1 MQEQAATARTEDIS
15 VAIEMSNTQWRLAFT
30 AGDKIRQVSMPAGA
44 TAEFLQHLR
53 TAKEKLHVPAD
64 APVFSCYE
72 AGRDG
77 FWFHRFLTAHGV
89 TNLVVDAGSMRVQ
102 RKYRSAKTDRL
113 DVQQLLRHLLRWR
126 AGETHVWS
134 VVRVPSVE
142 VEEQRRV
149 ERERQ
154 RLRKEATA
162 HWARLW
168 SLLKL
173 HGIGSCPKNQFR
185 AHLAAARTWDGQP
198 LPERLQAELRRE
210 YTRLEELTQ
219 QLAVLEAEQVRQT
232 TAPST
237 AAEQVAA
244 KLHRVKSLG
253 PVGACLLAHEFFGWR
268 QFRNRREVG
277 ALAGLTDTPWSSGD
291 LTRSQGISKAGNR
304 RVRHVMIE
312 VAWKWL
318 RYQPASALSQW
329 YERRFAHG
337 GARLRRIGIVALAR
351 KILIALW
358 RWVAFDEV
366 AAGVR
371 LRPA

>member
-1 MQEQAATARTEDIS
+1 MQEQAATTRTQVIS
-15 VAIEMSNTQWRLAFT
+15 IAIEMSNTQWHLAFT
-30 AGDKIRQVSMPAGA
+30 AGDKIRQVAITAGA
-44 TAEFLQHLR
+44 GAEFLQQVQ
-53 TAKEKLHVPAD
+53 TAKAKLHVAAD

-77 FWFHRFLTAHGV
+77 FWFHRFLTAHAV
-89 TNLVVDAGSMRVQ
+89 TNLIVDAGSMRVQ

-113 DVQQLLRHLLRWR
+113 DAQQLLRHLLRWR
-126 AGETHVWS
+126 AGATHGWS
-134 VVRVPSVE
+134 VVRVPSVA

-173 HGIGSCPKNQFR
+173 HGIGSCPKTQFL
-185 AHLAAARTWDGQP
+185 AHVADARTWDGQP

-210 YTRLEELTQ
+210 YARLAELTQ
-219 QLAVLEAEQVRQT
+219 QLTVLETEQVRQT
-232 TAPST
+232 TAPNT

-268 QFRNRREVG
+268 VFRNRREVG

-291 LTRSQGISKAGNR
+291 LAHSQGISKAGNK

-318 RYQPASALSQW
+318 RYQPDSALSQW

-358 RWVAFDEV
+358 RWVAFDTV
-366 AAGVR
+366 PAGVQ

>member
-1 MQEQAATARTEDIS
+1 
-15 VAIEMSNTQWRLAFT
+15 MSNTQWRLAFT
-30 AGDKIRQVSMPAGA
+30 AGDKIRQVSMTAGA
-44 TAEFLQHLR
+44 TVAFLEHLQAAR
-53 TAKEKLHVPAD
+53 EKLHVAAD
-64 APVFSCYE
+64 APVCSCYE

-113 DVQQLLRHLLRWR
+113 DAEQLLRHLLRWQG
-126 AGETHVWS
+126 GERNVWS
-134 VVRVPSVE
+134 VVRVPTVE
-142 VEEQRRV
+142 VEDQRRL

-154 RLRKEATA
+154 RLRKESTA

-173 HGIGSCPKNQFR
+173 HGVRSCPKNHFL
-185 AHLAAARTWDGQP
+185 AHVAAARTWDDQP
-198 LPERLQAELRRE
+198 LPERIQAELRRE
-210 YTRLEELTQ
+210 YARLEALAK
-219 QLAVLEAEQVRQT
+219 QLALLEAEQVRHLKE
-232 TAPST
+232 PSNT
-237 AAEQVAA
+237 MEQVAA
-244 KLHRVKSLG
+244 KLHRLLSLG
-253 PVGACLLAHEFFGWR
+253 PVGASSLAGEFFWR
-268 QFRNRREVG
+268 DFRNRRQVG

-304 RVRHVMIE
+304 RVRHLMIE

-318 RYQPASALSQW
+318 RHQPESALSQW
-329 YERRFAHG
+329 YERRFAKG

-358 RWVAFDEV
+358 RWVAFDIV
-366 AAGVR
+366 PAGVR
-371 LRPA
+371 LRPV